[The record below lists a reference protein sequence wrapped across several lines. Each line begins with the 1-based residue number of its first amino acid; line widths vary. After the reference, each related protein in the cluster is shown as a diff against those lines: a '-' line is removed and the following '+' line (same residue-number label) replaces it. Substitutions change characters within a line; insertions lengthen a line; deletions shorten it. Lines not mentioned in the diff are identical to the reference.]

1 MSDQTPPRAGRRA
14 TDPPP
19 SDAAQPR
26 APSRAPRAAHDGAGP
41 FEAQLL
47 TQGTIKR
54 GLRGGQE
61 VLDTARTSYLRA
73 EWSGPADRRPRQ
85 GMVTKTKI

>member
-14 TDPPP
+14 TDLAP
-19 SDAAQPR
+19 SNDAQPR
-26 APSRAPRAAHDGAGP
+26 ASSAATKAASPGAGA

-61 VLDTARTSYLRA
+61 VLDAARTSYLKA

-85 GMVTKTKI
+85 GIVTKTKI